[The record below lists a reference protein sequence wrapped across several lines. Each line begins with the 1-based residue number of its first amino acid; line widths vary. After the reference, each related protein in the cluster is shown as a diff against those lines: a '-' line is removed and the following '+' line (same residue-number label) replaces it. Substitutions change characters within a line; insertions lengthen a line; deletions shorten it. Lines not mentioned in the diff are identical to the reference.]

1 MSINHEI
8 CQPSASAQ
16 FQAVRA
22 YGYDIPRA
30 IADIID
36 NSITANAKN
45 IYIVHHFNESDP
57 NLSQIAII
65 DDGNGMNEKELF
77 NGMRLHSK
85 NPLQERAKHDLG
97 RFGLGLKT
105 ASLSQCKILTVRS
118 KKDNEDNT
126 RCWDLDYVEQCDEY
140 RLIKGPRTKE
150 SKKMIDLLNT
160 FDKGT
165 LVLWEN
171 LQQDFE
177 EIDEVNEAHFERL
190 MSETKKYCELIFHR
204 FIGIEGN
211 INIYLTKF
219 DSFHTNPKKMKAV
232 DPFIKNKSEVIG
244 PEFLDGNT
252 IKATTYVLP
261 YHLNLSE
268 NEKKQLDSIHGRLKH
283 QGFYVYRNKR
293 LLLAGGWLNLGFNQH
308 GSTNLARI
316 ALDLP
321 NNVDIDWKLDVTKS
335 EVIPPN
341 RLRKPLKK
349 LGQLAI
355 DRSKNV
361 LTHKAR
367 SVTRKLSK
375 DTFMVWNISK
385 VNNLTGK
392 YEFTINRQ
400 HPIIKDIIELTKD
413 DKKLRKEIESL
424 IKLTEKTLPI
434 DLISSRTSEDLKDFE
449 FDRKLT
455 KAEWGFDIVLKF
467 NEMFKKKTDNGISKK
482 EAFNELRA
490 MEPFDKFSADFES
503 LKDTYIG
510 KKIKE

>member
-36 NSITANAKN
+36 NSITASAKN
-45 IYIVHHFNESDP
+45 VYIVHHFNESDP
-57 NLSQIAII
+57 NESQIAII

-85 NPLQERAKHDLG
+85 NPLQERAEHDLG

-118 KKDNEDNT
+118 KKDNDDNT
-126 RCWDLDYVEQCDEY
+126 RCWDLDYVEECDEY

-150 SKKMIDLLNT
+150 SKKIIDLLNT
-160 FDKGT
+160 FDNGT

-177 EIDEVNEAHFERL
+177 ESDEDNEEHFERL
-190 MSETKKYCELIFHR
+190 MSETKAYCELVFHR
-204 FIGIEGN
+204 FIGLEGN
-211 INIYLTKF
+211 LNIFLTSLENFNK
-219 DSFHTNPKKMKAV
+219 SPLKLKAV
-232 DPFIKNKSEVIG
+232 DPFLKNKSEIIG
-244 PEFLDGNT
+244 PELMDDNA
-252 IKATTYVLP
+252 IKATTYILP
-261 YHLNLSE
+261 YHSKLSE
-268 NEKKQLDSIHGRLKH
+268 IEKKQLDSINGRLKH

-293 LLLAGGWLNLGFNQH
+293 LLLPGGWLNLGFNQH
-308 GSTNLARI
+308 GSTNLSRI

-349 LGQLAI
+349 LAQLAI

-367 SVTRKLSK
+367 SVTRRLKK
-375 DTFMVWNISK
+375 DTFMIWNISK
-385 VNNLTGK
+385 VHNMTGK
-392 YEFTINRQ
+392 YEFKINRN
-400 HPIIKDIIELTKD
+400 HVLIKDILNQVKG
-413 DKKLRKEIESL
+413 DKKLEKAVDSL
-424 IKLTEKTLPI
+424 IKLAENKLPV
-434 DLISSRTSEDLKDFE
+434 DLISSRSSEDLKDFE
-449 FDRKLT
+449 FERKIS
-455 KAEWGFDIVLKF
+455 EDVWGLDLIEKF
-467 NEMFKKKTDNGISKK
+467 NEQFKSHLNNGLSSKD
-482 EAFNELRA
+482 AFYQVLA
-490 MEPFDKFSADFES
+490 IEPFDEFKADFES
-503 LKDTYIG
+503 I
-510 KKIKE
+510 KKNYNVAEDA